1 MGAGRTSPDT
11 GFHSILKETPCTQGM
26 EEKIMKTAALLLVIS
41 YAVLML
47 YALWKQKNRNI
58 CMGAGCL
65 LLLAYAL
72 LFILKNR
79 SPMPLLLLGMLC
91 ISAGALLNGIRQK
104 KVHLL
109 HHLIRLLLEAAIA
122 ALCWISLGGI

>member
-1 MGAGRTSPDT
+1 
-11 GFHSILKETPCTQGM
+11 
-26 EEKIMKTAALLLVIS
+26 MKTAALLLVIS

-58 CMGAGCL
+58 CMGTGCL

-72 LFILKNR
+72 LFILKNS
-79 SPMPLLLLGMLC
+79 SPMPLLFLGMFC

>member
-1 MGAGRTSPDT
+1 
-11 GFHSILKETPCTQGM
+11 
-26 EEKIMKTAALLLVIS
+26 
-41 YAVLML
+41 
-47 YALWKQKNRNI
+47 
-58 CMGAGCL
+58 MGAGCL

>member
-1 MGAGRTSPDT
+1 
-11 GFHSILKETPCTQGM
+11 M

-109 HHLIRLLLEAAIA
+109 HHLIRLLLETAIA